1 MIPTWMGIEK
11 VVQEMDSVNRVVDD
25 VPPAHRTE
33 DVDAALLEAD
43 TRVRSLSLQSDD
55 EAVHRAW
62 RAVTRAEQAVDTV
75 IRLSSPRRRAR

>member
-11 VVQEMDSVNRVVDD
+11 VVQEMDSVRKGMADIQGN
-25 VPPAHRTE
+25 E
-33 DVDAALLEAD
+33 DVDAALYEAD
-43 TRVRSLSLQSDD
+43 TRVRSLSLESDA

-62 RAVTRAEQAVDTV
+62 RAVTRAEQAVESA